1 MTQGYE
7 NLELKEMERAAKEDG
22 KLIIYA
28 SLRGVLQNSVKA
40 FRKKYEHL
48 NLHVE

>member
-1 MTQGYE
+1 MSQSSE
-7 NLELKEMERAAKEDG
+7 PKWLQELERDAKADG

-40 FRKKYEHL
+40 FRQKYEHL
-48 NLHVE
+48 N